1 MVEGVDRVASGELSP
16 FNHPLGA
23 TSEANVNRSN
33 DDKMDIFIYGIVNSV
48 VFALIAIGFTLVYGI
63 SRLPNFAHGALYI
76 LMGYITWIFLNQ
88 LGINYAVAILL
99 SLIITALVGG
109 AIYQFLLIRVR
120 GMPASE
126 IIASFAIG
134 LAIMEGLRWR
144 GFIGQTYILPTFIEG
159 TVDIAGVPIDWQRLI
174 IIGGGLAVVAFL
186 WLFTHYTKVGLAL
199 RAIAQDERAAMMLGI
214 DSDLT
219 AVIALTLG
227 SALAGV
233 AAIAILP
240 LGNIT
245 VETGYSVLIDAIAV
259 CIIGGLGSWTG
270 AIAAAF
276 LLGFAQIL
284 TVAYVAPQWQM
295 VVVLLAIILTL
306 ILRPSGLLGRQKE
319 LEERV

>member
-1 MVEGVDRVASGELSP
+1 M
-16 FNHPLGA
+16 
-23 TSEANVNRSN
+23 
-33 DDKMDIFIYGIVNSV
+33 

-76 LMGYITWIFLNQ
+76 LTGYITWQFLNR
-88 LGINYAVAILL
+88 LGINYALAIFLA
-99 SLIITALVGG
+99 LIITALLGA
-109 AIYQFLLIRVR
+109 AIYRFLLIRVR
-120 GMPASE
+120 GMPSSE

-134 LAIMEGLRWR
+134 LAIMETLRWR
-144 GFIGQTYILPTFIEG
+144 GFVGQTYILPSFVGG
-159 TVDIAGVPIDWQRLI
+159 TTEIAGVLIDWQRI
-174 IIGGGLAVVAFL
+174 IIVIGGLAVMAFL
-186 WLFTHYTKVGLAL
+186 WVFTHYTKIGLAL
-199 RAIAQDERAAMMLGI
+199 KAIAQDEQAAMMLGI

-219 AVIALTLG
+219 AVIALALG

-245 VETGYSVLIDAIAV
+245 VETGYNVLIYAIAV

-270 AIAAAF
+270 AIVAAF
-276 LLGFAQIL
+276 ILGFAQIL
-284 TVAYVAPQWQM
+284 TVAYIAPQWQL
-295 VVVLLAIILTL
+295 VVVFLAIILTL